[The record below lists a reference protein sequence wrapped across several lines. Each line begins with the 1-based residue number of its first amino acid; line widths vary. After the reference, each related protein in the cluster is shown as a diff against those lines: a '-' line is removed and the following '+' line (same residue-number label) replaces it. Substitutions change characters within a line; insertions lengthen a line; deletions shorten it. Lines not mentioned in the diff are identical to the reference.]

1 METRKK
7 QENYSCS
14 ICAFTTVKKT
24 NYERHLLTLKHKKE
38 QEKQTSQCGNCGKKY
53 ETRAGLWKHSHQC
66 LLSIMTAQTAMIQSL
81 QEQVKELKP
90 SIHISIFLKDSCK
103 DAINWLDFLK
113 CIELEDRPVIET
125 IQDQLR
131 QLGYKRPVHVFPT
144 QTYIKHQDVWKDDPP
159 TLDMAMTTLN
169 EHVQQKQ
176 IESLQQ
182 WEKGHPE
189 WYLNANET
197 DVYTNKSLVPTI
209 PNLKFIS
216 PTFF

>member
-14 ICAFTTVKKT
+14 ICSFTTVRKA
-24 NYERHLLTLKHKKE
+24 NYNRHLLTLTHKKE
-38 QEKQTSQCGNCGKKY
+38 QEKQVTRCAHCGKKY
-53 ETRAGLWKHSHQC
+53 ETRAGLWKHSQQC
-66 LLSIMTAQTAMIQSL
+66 LISMMTAQTAMIQSL

-90 SIHISIFLKDSCK
+90 VHVSIFLKDSCK

-113 CIELEDRPVIET
+113 CIELGDKPILET
-125 IQDQLR
+125 IQEELR
-131 QLGYKRPVHVFPT
+131 QLGYKRPVHVFPS

-169 EHVQQKQ
+169 EHVQQKEL
-176 IESLQQ
+176 ESLQQ

-189 WYLNANET
+189 WYLNEKET
-197 DVYTNKSLVPTI
+197 DVYTNKATI
-209 PNLKFIS
+209 SKISSLKFIS
-216 PTFF
+216 PTIL